1 MGFSQLAT
9 ERQKLSDPTVAPAE
23 AAPAAP
29 AEVPAEGKVE
39 VDLSDPS
46 KVTSKPAEA
55 AK

>member
-9 ERQKLSDPTVAPAE
+9 ERQKLSDPSKPPAE

-29 AEVPAEGKVE
+29 AEVPAEGAVE
-39 VDLSDPS
+39 VDLSDPA
-46 KVTSKPAEA
+46 KVASKPVEA